1 MPGSALRPDEVKRPG
16 PSWSHGAAVSLREQL
31 LVVAASIVAS
41 ATAVWWSWSHA
52 AFLLYGDAEA
62 HIHIA
67 RRLFDSH
74 RPGITQLGSV
84 WLPLPPLLLAP
95 FLMMDRWW
103 RSGFAPV
110 IPSAAC
116 YLLACLGFY
125 KLLRKW
131 VSPTAAA
138 IALALFATNPNLLY
152 LQTTAMTE
160 PLFLCEL
167 IWTVLLL
174 TAWYEHLDA
183 EDGRSARLLWAV
195 IAVMIAAVYTRYD
208 GWILAF
214 LAWAAMA
221 VCLVRRGRLLRANFI
236 LASVVLLLA
245 PAVWMTYNAVV
256 FGDWLDFLRGPY
268 SARAIELRT
277 SSSAVDPHPGWHNP
291 WVSLCYFVKAAEMD
305 AAALGWGEWVFAAAV
320 SGAFWL
326 GLRQSK
332 PLTGPTGALL
342 TTGSNRSWLWTL
354 FLWLP
359 LPFYAYSVSYGSVPI
374 FLPVWKPFSW
384 YNTRY
389 GMELLPAL
397 AFFFGFGVEAALN
410 AIQKWRRYK
419 PGYRTGIAVVL
430 FFLTAAN
437 VVEMIREKPLT
448 YEEAV
453 KNAGARGYYNVAIA
467 AALKQLHALDPDGV
481 VLMDTSTFPT
491 IVPNAG
497 LTYRQTINESDKQFY
512 WAALADP
519 AGHASIIL
527 TFAGDEIDKAV
538 KAHPEHLRVY
548 RRFHSPSQGWDQLDA
563 TVYVTDTFP
572 LPPSPPHSTAIRGR

>member
-1 MPGSALRPDEVKRPG
+1 MKRPDPIRPRDRCPNLGEV
-16 PSWSHGAAVSLREQL
+16 L
-31 LVVAASIVAS
+31 LVFAATLVASI
-41 ATAVWWSWSHA
+41 TAVWWSWTNS

-95 FLMMDRWW
+95 FLLVDRWW
-103 RSGFAPV
+103 QSGFAPV
-110 IPSAAC
+110 IPSAIC
-116 YLLACLGFY
+116 YLLACLGLY
-125 KLLRKW
+125 RLLRRW
-131 VSPTAAA
+131 ISPTAAS
-138 IALALFATNPNLLY
+138 IALGPFAANPNLLY

-167 IWTVLLL
+167 IWAVLLSIE
-174 TAWYEHLDA
+174 WYEALDG
-183 EDGRSARLLWAV
+183 EGERSGRLLWAI
-195 IAVMIAAVYTRYD
+195 IAVLIAAVYTRYD

-214 LAWAAMA
+214 LVWAAMA
-221 VCLVRRGRLLRANFI
+221 VCLARRGRLFRLNFI
-236 LASVVLLLA
+236 LASFLLLLA
-245 PAVWMTYNAVV
+245 PAGWMAYNAVV
-256 FGDWLDFLRGPY
+256 FADWLDFLRGPY

-291 WVSLCYFVKAAEMD
+291 WVSLLYFIKAAEMD
-305 AAALGWGEWVFAAAV
+305 VAALGWGEVVFAAA
-320 SGAFWL
+320 AFGTCWL
-326 GLRQSK
+326 GLRRNTMPWSS
-332 PLTGPTGALL
+332 TGGRIIH
-342 TTGSNRSWLWTL
+342 GSNRIWLWTL

-397 AFFFGFGVEAALN
+397 TFFFGFAVEASLA
-410 AIQKWRRYK
+410 AIQKHRPK
-419 PGYRTGIAVVL
+419 YRAVIIAVFFVL
-430 FFLTAAN
+430 LAAN
-437 VVEMIREKPLT
+437 LAEMLREKPLT

-467 AALKQLHALDPDGV
+467 AALKPLHALDPNGI
-481 VLMDTSTFPT
+481 VLMDTSTFPS

-497 LTYRQTINESDKQFY
+497 MTYRQTINESDKEFY
-512 WAALADP
+512 WAALGAP
-519 AGHASIIL
+519 AAHASIVL
-527 TFAGDEIDKAV
+527 AFAGDEIDKAV
-538 KAHPEHLRVY
+538 RAHPEHLRAY
-548 RRFHSPSQGWDQLDA
+548 RRFHSESKGWDQLDA
-563 TVYVTDTFP
+563 TIYVTDTFP
-572 LPPSPPHSTAIRGR
+572 LAQRTQPSTAVPGQ